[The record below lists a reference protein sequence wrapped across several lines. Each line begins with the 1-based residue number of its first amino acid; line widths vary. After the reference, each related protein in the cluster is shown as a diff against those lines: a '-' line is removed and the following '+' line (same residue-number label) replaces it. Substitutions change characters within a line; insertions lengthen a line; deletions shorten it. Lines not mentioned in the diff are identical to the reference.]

1 MEALNL
7 RLQQVYRIFLYIQDD
22 AQRKSLAAPST
33 APCSPAPGRCLE
45 IVRNDSQMAPGGSF
59 LTFDAILSSVSAT
72 KANPYER
79 HNAQE
84 LAYHSNASHSR
95 KSAEETSKPPDSSKK
110 RWGLLKSIIPS
121 SSSKDRPKTNSAK
134 DTLAASQSS
143 PPALHGT
150 ALASKGAMNGTAGS
164 APSYRAL
171 SFKISLEWID
181 QDINNLIAGRDRRLY
196 PPELPLPAQLSLQ
209 SRQSE
214 DTRDNSPLEPVGVT
228 AGPSKYAGRALAEWA
243 ILIAEC
249 HNFFERRKAEGVPSY
264 LLVETPTL
272 GVDPFR
278 RV

>member
-1 MEALNL
+1 
-7 RLQQVYRIFLYIQDD
+7 
-22 AQRKSLAAPST
+22 
-33 APCSPAPGRCLE
+33 
-45 IVRNDSQMAPGGSF
+45 MAPGGSF
-59 LTFDAILSSVSAT
+59 LTFDAILSSASAT

-79 HNAQE
+79 HNTQE
-84 LAYHSNASHSR
+84 LAYSNASQSR
-95 KSAEETSKPPDSSKK
+95 KSAEETSKSQDSSKK

-121 SSSKDRPKTNSAK
+121 SSSKDRPKTNPAK

-143 PPALHGT
+143 SPALHGT
-150 ALASKGAMNGTAGS
+150 ASAASKGAMNGTAGS

-209 SRQSE
+209 SRQSD

-243 ILIAEC
+243 ILISEC

-278 RV
+278 KVYGA